1 MTPNDEI
8 RPSMRINN
16 REYYNVPEC
25 AKALG
30 LSDHTLHREIYR
42 KNIRFLRHSRGIF
55 ILPEWADE
63 CLPVPAAPFG
73 RPNSRANSVL
83 LSACR
88 KRPRQCT
95 RLFESVPLLQSRII
109 MYIMHWTW

>member
-30 LSDHTLHREIYR
+30 LSDHTLRREIYR

-63 CLPVPAAPFG
+63 WVESRTVSPRARPG
-73 RPNSRANSVL
+73 RR
-83 LSACR
+83 
-88 KRPRQCT
+88 
-95 RLFESVPLLQSRII
+95 
-109 MYIMHWTW
+109 